1 MRTQRYM
8 GVDFGE
14 KRVGLAHAD
23 DEQRLAIPHRV
34 FEFGDSR
41 EEDMEHLALIIKGDA
56 DVIVV
61 GLPLTKAGEEGPMAK
76 KVREFAQ
83 DLQFRTDLPLHFQ
96 DERFTT
102 RANVGLL
109 QGMPTEERRKLEDAL
124 AAAGILQTWLDKTK
138 PRYPKKAQKK
148 IELTGD
154 ERSIV

>member
-1 MRTQRYM
+1 MRIQRYM
-8 GVDFGE
+8 GVDYGD

-34 FEFGDSR
+34 FEFGEDHN
-41 EEDMEHLALIIKGDA
+41 EDMEHLAIIIKGDA

-61 GLPLTKAGEEGPMAK
+61 GLPLTKEGLEGPMAK

-83 DLQFRTDLPLHFQ
+83 ELQFRTDLPLHFQ

-102 RANVGLL
+102 RTNVGLL

-124 AAAGILQTWLDKTK
+124 AAAGILQTWLDKAK
-138 PRYPKKAQKK
+138 PRYPKGPEKR

-154 ERSIV
+154 EKSIV